1 VGREVEGDE
10 EVGEDAAVK
19 TDRLSGGWTAVSSN
33 RLTSERNVMG
43 IYTKVGDQGST
54 RFPDGRMGRKSEP
67 VVAALGS
74 LDELNSHIGLCLC
87 EARARGVV
95 GIIDTLAPLQ
105 GQIMTL
111 SATLVQVP
119 GKSAP
124 VRLSDDIVGGL
135 EKRIDEITAALG
147 PLRSL
152 IVPGGSELA
161 CRLHVARTVCRRAER
176 DLVASND
183 HQRLLEPVTLPFINR
198 LSDLLFNLARLAN
211 HQTGC

>member
-1 VGREVEGDE
+1 M
-10 EVGEDAAVK
+10 
-19 TDRLSGGWTAVSSN
+19 S
-33 RLTSERNVMG
+33 

-54 RFPDGRMGRKSEP
+54 RFPDGRLGRKSEP

-87 EARARGVV
+87 EARARGFVE
-95 GIIDTLAPLQ
+95 IIDALTPLQ

-119 GKSAP
+119 GKTAA
-124 VRLSDDIVGGL
+124 VRLDEAAIGQVETL
-135 EKRIDEITAALG
+135 IDEITVALG
-147 PLRSL
+147 PLKSL

-176 DLVASND
+176 DLVATND
-183 HQRLLEPVTLPFINR
+183 HQRLLEPATLPFINR

-211 HQTGC
+211 HQTEGC

>member
-1 VGREVEGDE
+1 M
-10 EVGEDAAVK
+10 
-19 TDRLSGGWTAVSSN
+19 S
-33 RLTSERNVMG
+33 

-67 VVAALGS
+67 VIAALGS
-74 LDELNSHIGLCLC
+74 LDELNSHLGLCLC
-87 EARARGVV
+87 EARARGFADV
-95 GIIDTLAPLQ
+95 IDALTPLQ

-119 GKSAP
+119 GVWLGDTA
-124 VRLSDDIVGGL
+124 VGEL
-135 EKRIDEITAALG
+135 EKRIDTVTAVVG

-152 IVPGGSELA
+152 IVPGGCELA

-176 DLVASND
+176 DLVATHD
-183 HQRLLEPVTLPFINR
+183 HQHPLEPATLPFINR

-211 HQTGC
+211 QQAGFGLQAPDFRRD